1 MSLATDILKRVFAP
15 VDPPA
20 PKRAAGPEPVKPKK
34 PPTTLA
40 DCKRGLN
47 RNCLNR
53 KFYGVGLNKKNG
65 TYRARIKL
73 QKNGSINLGHF
84 TKPERAAL
92 AVQLYLL
99 WFRRGFIDIPT
110 GKYLTE

>member
-1 MSLATDILKRVFAP
+1 MSLASDIIKRAFGP
-15 VDPPA
+15 VEPPA
-20 PKRAAGPEPVKPKK
+20 PKRTAEPKPVKKRK
-34 PPTTLA
+34 PLATLA
-40 DCKRGLN
+40 DSKRGLN
-47 RNCLNR
+47 RNCVNR
-53 KFYGVGLNKKNG
+53 PFYGVGMDKKRG

-73 QKNGSINLGHF
+73 PRNGSINLGHF
-84 TKPERAAL
+84 TKPERAAV

>member
-1 MSLATDILKRVFAP
+1 MSLANDILKRVFGP

-20 PKRAAGPEPVKPKK
+20 PKRAAEPK

-47 RNCLNR
+47 RNCVHR
-53 KFYGVGLNKKNG
+53 PFYGVGMDKKRG

-73 QKNGSINLGHF
+73 QQNGSINLGHF
-84 TKPERAAL
+84 AKPERAAI